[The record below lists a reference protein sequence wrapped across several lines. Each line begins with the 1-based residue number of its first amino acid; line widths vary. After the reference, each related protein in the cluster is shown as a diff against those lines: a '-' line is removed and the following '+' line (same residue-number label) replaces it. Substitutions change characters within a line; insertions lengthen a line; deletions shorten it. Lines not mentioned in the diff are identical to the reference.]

1 MLNLLTDRPVIVARP
16 QIVSTLTRLRQE
28 WQEATGGAS
37 LLDVDGNMGLI
48 LADLINGFGLTA
60 EDQRRILG
68 QDLFVEIQDFLYA
81 PRQS

>member
-1 MLNLLTDRPVIVARP
+1 MLNLLTNQPVIKARS
-16 QIVSTLTRLRQE
+16 QIVSTLTHLRQE

-48 LADLINGFGLTA
+48 LADLINGFGLTVK
-60 EDQRRILG
+60 DQHQILG

-81 PRQS
+81 PKRN